1 MWSVMVTCLLTHE
14 KAMMGG
20 LAMTVMSEGTDD
32 SARATEEGKLEEEE
46 L

>member
-1 MWSVMVTCLLTHE
+1 MMVTCLLTHE

-20 LAMTVMSEGTDD
+20 LAMMVMSKGTDD